1 MDRDQEIWAYDE
13 VREALFDGDLT
24 SYDPVLAALA
34 AEPVELIR
42 PKVQKLPIVISSPH
56 SGDIYPPSFI
66 ETAALDK
73 RTLRKSE
80 DCHVHQIAC
89 AAAVADVPVLS
100 ARFPRAFVDPNREA
114 YELDP
119 TMFRGRAPS
128 HIKVGSARA
137 RGGLG
142 TIARIV
148 ADGQPIYRER
158 LHYDEAEWRIDTF
171 YRAYHSA
178 LEELLAE
185 TRKQFGYAIL
195 IDCHSMPS
203 SAIARQKALEGH
215 AADIVLGDRFGRAC
229 RRAVIREVE
238 KSFAAAGF
246 DVGRNAPYAGGYI
259 TEHYGR
265 PNRGQHA
272 VQIEINRAL
281 YMNERTLEPFP
292 LLDTL
297 GQVLTGMINRLG
309 NLPAN
314 ELQGL

>member
-1 MDRDQEIWAYDE
+1 MDRDLNIWTYSD
-13 VREALFDGDLT
+13 VGEAPFDGDLAT
-24 SYDPVLAALA
+24 YDAVLAELA
-34 AEPVELIR
+34 ADPVELILPER
-42 PKVQKLPIVISSPH
+42 QKLPIVISSPH

-66 ETAALDK
+66 ENAVLDE

-80 DCHVHQIAC
+80 DCHVHQIAG
-89 AAAVADVPVLS
+89 AAASADVPILS

-148 ADGQPIYRER
+148 ADGQPIYRDR
-158 LHYDEAEWRIDTF
+158 LHYNEAEWRIHTF
-171 YRAYHSA
+171 YRAYHST
-178 LEELLAE
+178 LEELLAA
-185 TRKQFGYAIL
+185 TRRQFGYAIL

-229 RRAVIREVE
+229 RRPIIREVE
-238 KSFAAAGF
+238 KCFADAGF

-297 GQVLTGMINRLG
+297 GQVLTMIVDRLG
-309 NLPAN
+309 
-314 ELQGL
+314 ELSPEELMGL

>member
-1 MDRDQEIWAYDE
+1 MDRDQT
-13 VREALFDGDLT
+13 FLT
-24 SYDPVLAALA
+24 YGEEHGTLLDSDHASYDPVLAALA
-34 AEPVELIR
+34 ANPVELVR
-42 PKVQKLPIVISSPH
+42 PDQQRLPIVISSPH

-66 ETAALDK
+66 ESAVLDE

-89 AAAVADVPVLS
+89 AAAAADVPVLS
-100 ARFPRAFVDPNREA
+100 ARFPRAFIDPNREA

-148 ADGQPIYRER
+148 ADGQKIYGDR

-171 YRAYHSA
+171 YRAYHSN
-178 LEELLAE
+178 LELLLAE

-229 RRAVIREVE
+229 RRSVIREIE
-238 KSFAAAGF
+238 RCFADAGF

-281 YMNERTLEPFP
+281 YMDEQTLAPYP

-297 GQVLTGMINRLG
+297 GQVLTQMVERLG
-309 NLPAN
+309 TLDPE
-314 ELQGL
+314 ELMGL

>member
-1 MDRDQEIWAYDE
+1 MDREQIDFTYGD
-13 VREALFDGDLT
+13 VGEALFDGDLAAF
-24 SYDPVLAALA
+24 DPVLASLA
-34 AEPVELIR
+34 ADPVEVLL
-42 PKVQKLPIVISSPH
+42 PETQKLPIVISSPH

-66 ETAALDK
+66 ETAALDEQ
-73 RTLRKSE
+73 TLRKSE

-128 HIKVGSARA
+128 HIKIGSARA

-178 LEELLAE
+178 LEDLLAT
-185 TRKQFGYAIL
+185 TRRQFGYAIL

-229 RRAVIREVE
+229 RRPIIREVE
-238 KSFAAAGF
+238 KAFTDAGF

-297 GQVLTGMINRLG
+297 GQVLTAIVDRLG
-309 NLPAN
+309 DLPAN
-314 ELQGL
+314 ELKGL